1 MSSTGR
7 TTLRDVARIAG
18 VSHNTVSL
26 VVRGSEHVLPETRA
40 RVQAVIEHLGYQP
53 HAAAAALR
61 SSRSGAIGFL
71 IHRTPGPG
79 PSEVDAFRNR
89 VWHGISDTADKGGYF
104 VLHSGFADIRRSRAL
119 LSSGRVDGLLVDYL
133 VSDLIISE
141 IVTGITAPVVVIG
154 RSTGVPGVGWV
165 RADEEGGAFE
175 ATRHL
180 IELGHREIGLVS
192 ERSEENS
199 VVCEREAGM
208 RRALT
213 EAGLRGHTQRWFGD
227 WTFDSGYNLGLEIAR
242 SGHRPSA
249 LFVLNELMA
258 AGCLRAFESC
268 GHELPRD
275 LAIVTVEDS
284 RLVDYVRPALTA
296 VHVPM
301 YEVATRAADMLLAA
315 IDDGDRGHGDTL
327 ATEFVVRAS
336 STAPGRPEAYV
347 GAHAIRK

>member
-1 MSSTGR
+1 
-7 TTLRDVARIAG
+7 
-18 VSHNTVSL
+18 
-26 VVRGSEHVLPETRA
+26 
-40 RVQAVIEHLGYQP
+40 
-53 HAAAAALR
+53 
-61 SSRSGAIGFL
+61 
-71 IHRTPGPG
+71 
-79 PSEVDAFRNR
+79 
-89 VWHGISDTADKGGYF
+89 
-104 VLHSGFADIRRSRAL
+104 
-119 LSSGRVDGLLVDYL
+119 
-133 VSDLIISE
+133 
-141 IVTGITAPVVVIG
+141 
-154 RSTGVPGVGWV
+154 VPGVGWV

-180 IELGHREIGLVS
+180 IELGHCEIGLVS
-192 ERSEENS
+192 ERSEANS

-227 WTFDSGYNLGLEIAR
+227 WTFDSGYNIGLEIAR

-275 LAIVTVEDS
+275 LAVVTVEDS

-301 YEVATRAADMLLAA
+301 YEVATRAAEMLLAA
-315 IDDGDRGHGDTL
+315 IEGGDRGRGDTL

-347 GAHAIRK
+347 GPQATRKQLDHTQITDRPRAATKRRQTKTGQTKTGHTKTGHTKTEWTT